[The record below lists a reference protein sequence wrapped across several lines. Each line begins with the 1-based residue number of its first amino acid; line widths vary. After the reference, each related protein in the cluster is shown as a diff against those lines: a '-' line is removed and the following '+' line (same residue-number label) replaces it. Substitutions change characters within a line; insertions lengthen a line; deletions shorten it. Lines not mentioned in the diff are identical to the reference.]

1 MINTK
6 IPVSV
11 QELLNE
17 FIRYNF
23 YKIEYKR
30 LARALEK
37 NVDTIIQRVKRNK
50 EYFDIDDSER
60 PARIS
65 VKKEMPEIY
74 FYRDKN
80 TCRICQKQV
89 DPDALELRFRNPF
102 QKDKFEW
109 SNVLSVCNVC
119 KDKPI
124 VKIKK
129 QVKSPQRIEYKE
141 VHIRW
146 GSNKDPETDKH
157 ISYLRFDE
165 LDGRG
170 YFPLL
175 DSDDQIASKT
185 VADVLNYF
193 GADDWEVIHI
203 EVPQETDY
211 IDADYYQVFFKRI
224 RDNKEVNRN

>member
-1 MINTK
+1 MIQSK
-6 IPVSV
+6 IPKTV

-60 PARIS
+60 PAKIS
-65 VKKEMPEIY
+65 VKKGIPDIY
-74 FYRDKN
+74 FYRDRN
-80 TCRICQKQV
+80 TCKICQKQV
-89 DPDALELRFRNPF
+89 DPNVLELRFRNPF
-102 QKDKFEW
+102 QSDKYHW
-109 SNVLSVCNVC
+109 NNVLSVCNEC
-119 KDKPI
+119 KEKKI

-129 QVKSPQRIEYKE
+129 QVKTPQRIEYKE

-146 GSNKDPETDKH
+146 GSSKDPETGERNRF
-157 ISYLRFDE
+157 LEFDE
-165 LDGRG
+165 LDGRE

-175 DSDDQIASKT
+175 DSDEKIVSKA
-185 VADVLNYF
+185 VVDILNYF
-193 GADDWEVIHI
+193 AADDWEVIHM
-203 EVPQETDY
+203 EVYGETDY
-211 IDADYYQVFFKRI
+211 EVEDFYQVFFKRI
-224 RDNKEVNRN
+224 RDKRGD